1 MLELFSQAFATIFS
15 TPANLALILLGV
27 SVGVT
32 FGILPGLTSVA
43 ALSMFL
49 PLTFGMDLAIGIS
62 MLMGIYIG
70 ATSGGLVTS
79 ILMNIPG
86 TPSSIATTFDGYPM
100 AQKGEAGKALG
111 ITIFCSF
118 IGTIVSTAAL
128 VSIAP
133 ALASVTIKFGPWEN
147 FAVTFFSLT
156 LIAGLVGK
164 SLTKGLISA
173 ILGVMIA
180 TVGMSPIDAAKRF
193 TFGNIQLMDGFALVP
208 VLVGLY
214 AISEVLATASGAKV
228 VDTTKIM
235 DFKIRGLGFKF
246 VELIRQTGN
255 IIRACLVGIG
265 IGVLPG
271 VGAATSNFIAYA
283 VVKKAS
289 KYPEKFGTGVVD
301 GIVATET
308 SNNAA
313 IGGNM
318 VPLLCLGI
326 PGDAST
332 ALLLAGFMMQGVTP
346 GPLLFQTHGPAVYV
360 IFASMIVSSFLMMIV
375 MYASLRG
382 FVQILKIP
390 SYFLMPVIVVLCI
403 IGAYAVGFRT
413 FDAWVLLIA
422 GIAGL
427 LMKKFDMPMP
437 PLILG
442 FILGEPFEVNLRRGL
457 QHSNGDLTQL
467 INHPIAIGF
476 LALIVVFYAGAEIQK
491 WLRRKKA

>member
-1 MLELFSQAFATIFS
+1 MLELFGTAFATIFS
-15 TPANLALILLGV
+15 NPMNLLLIFIGV
-27 SVGVT
+27 VVGVI
-32 FGILPGLTSVA
+32 FGVLPGLTSVA

-49 PLTFGMDLAIGIS
+49 PLTFGMNLAIGIS
-62 MLMGIYIG
+62 MLAGIYIG

-86 TPSSIATTFDGYPM
+86 TPSSIATCFDGYPL
-100 AQKGEAGKALG
+100 ALKGEAGKALG
-111 ITIFCSF
+111 MTVFCSF
-118 IGTIVSTAAL
+118 IGTMVSIAAL

-147 FAVTFFSLT
+147 FAVTFFSLS
-156 LIAGLVGK
+156 LIASLVGK
-164 SLTKGLISA
+164 SLAKGLISA

-180 TVGMSPIDAAKRF
+180 TIGMSPIDAAKRF
-193 TFGNIQLMDGFALVP
+193 TFNNIQLLDGFALVP

-214 AISEVLATASGAKV
+214 AISEVITTSSGAKV

-235 DFKIRGLGFKF
+235 DFKIRGLGFKLA
-246 VELIRQTGN
+246 ELISQIGN
-255 IIRACLVGIG
+255 IIRACIVGIG

-271 VGAATSNFIAYA
+271 VGASTSNFVAYA

-289 KYPEKFGTGVVD
+289 KYPEKFGTGVID
-301 GIVATET
+301 GVVATET

-332 ALLLAGFMMQGVTP
+332 ALLLAGFMMHGVTP

-360 IFASMIVSSFLMMIV
+360 IFASMIVSSFLMMAV
-375 MYASLRG
+375 MYASMRG
-382 FVQILKIP
+382 FVRILKVP
-390 SYFLMPVIVVLCI
+390 PYFLMPVIVVLCI
-403 IGAYAVGFRT
+403 VGAYAVGFRT
-413 FDAWVLLIA
+413 FDAWVLVA
-422 GIAGL
+422 FGILGIV
-427 LMKKFDMPMP
+427 MRKFDIPLP

-442 FILGEPFEVNLRRGL
+442 FILGEPFETNLRRGL
-457 QHSNGDLTQL
+457 QHSNGDLGQL
-467 INHPIAIGF
+467 INHPIALGF
-476 LALIVVFYAGAEIQK
+476 FILIIMIFAAAEVQK
-491 WLRRKKA
+491 RVRSKKA